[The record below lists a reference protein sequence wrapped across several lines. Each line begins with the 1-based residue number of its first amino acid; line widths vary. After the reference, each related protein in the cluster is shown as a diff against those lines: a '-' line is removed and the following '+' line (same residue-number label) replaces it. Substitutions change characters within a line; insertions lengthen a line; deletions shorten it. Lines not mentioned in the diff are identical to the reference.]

1 MDGDQTSGVRMTC
14 PAILCSAAR
23 ISAKETMKEE
33 PLSGHMRIA
42 AGSEWFI
49 RTTRRRRFQQKSSI
63 AEWFIRTAKIGL
75 CLPSC
80 CRGFANLSNHEDEKN
95 SSEFFEADM
104 REKRSG
110 FRSKNFVLLL
120 SQV

>member
-1 MDGDQTSGVRMTC
+1 VVHQNHEEEK
-14 PAILCSAAR
+14 
-23 ISAKETMKEE
+23 ISTE
-33 PLSGHMRIA
+33 I
-42 AGSEWFI
+42 FD
-49 RTTRRRRFQQKSSI
+49 

-110 FRSKNFVLLL
+110 SRSKNFVLLL